1 MEKKNVVFLT
11 VLAVATL
18 LTAVVGTTFA
28 YFTATVNGNNQAQ
41 TTTITTANNLGITF
55 SDGDDISDSNIV
67 PGWQSPRSKT
77 IVVTNNG
84 DAAVNYQIDWT
95 NVNNTFSKGSSNSDD
110 LVYSLTKKVGSGSAA
125 NVIGTTGFAAAANT
139 KALAAGYT
147 KVAGKVYAAPTANAG
162 VTIGTDTTVIPVAA
176 APAGS
181 GTTTASL
188 VPATA
193 IAAGEVHTYVLTM
206 YYAETGVAQDENQ
219 SAPASCSGAAASTAE
234 ECSANGGTWMEANN
248 VTFSAKLKASI
259 VATDGIHAGNNN

>member
-110 LVYSLTKKVGSGSAA
+110 LVYSLTKKVGS
-125 NVIGTTGFAAAANT
+125 
-139 KALAAGYT
+139 
-147 KVAGKVYAAPTANAG
+147 
-162 VTIGTDTTVIPVAA
+162 
-176 APAGS
+176 
-181 GTTTASL
+181 
-188 VPATA
+188 
-193 IAAGEVHTYVLTM
+193 
-206 YYAETGVAQDENQ
+206 
-219 SAPASCSGAAASTAE
+219 
-234 ECSANGGTWMEANN
+234 
-248 VTFSAKLKASI
+248 
-259 VATDGIHAGNNN
+259 